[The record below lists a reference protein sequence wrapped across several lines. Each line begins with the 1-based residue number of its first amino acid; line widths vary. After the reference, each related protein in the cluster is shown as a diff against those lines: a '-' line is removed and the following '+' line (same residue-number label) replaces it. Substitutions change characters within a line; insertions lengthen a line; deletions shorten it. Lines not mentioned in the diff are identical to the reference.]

1 MTKRTLPPLH
11 ALQRPASME
20 AGSAP
25 IKAFDRWTGG
35 LHLSAAVTG
44 TVIDITDVIGID
56 PWTGEGVDTAYVLA
70 RLRGAGDVT
79 VNINSPG
86 GDYFEGAAIYE
97 LLRGHPGAVT
107 VNILGLAASAASV
120 IAMAGDEIRM
130 GQTAFIMIH
139 NCWGVC
145 IGDRRD
151 MEGCA
156 KVQGQVDAA
165 MQSVYADR
173 SKQDTA
179 LVATMMDDETWLGA
193 KDAMD
198 KGFADSILPAGTV
211 TANGMSAARAQP
223 VMAQRRLDA
232 LMASHGV
239 PRGERRRLFS
249 EIKHGKPGAAVHEGK
264 HDAARLSALADGLRT
279 LSSTF

>member
-1 MTKRTLPPLH
+1 MTKRTLPALQS
-11 ALQRPASME
+11 LQRPASME

-25 IKAFDRWTGG
+25 IKAFDRWVGG
-35 LHLSAAVTG
+35 LQLSAGVTG

-107 VNILGLAASAASV
+107 VNILGLAASAASI

-130 GQTAFIMIH
+130 GQTAFVMIH
-139 NCWGVC
+139 NCWGIT
-145 IGDRRD
+145 IGDRNDDLRSA
-151 MEGCA
+151 EV
-156 KVQGQVDAA
+156 KGQVDAA

-173 SKQDTA
+173 SKQDA
-179 LVATMMDDETWLGA
+179 AVIAKMMDDETWLGA
-193 KDAMD
+193 KDAID

-211 TANGMSAARAQP
+211 TTNALAAAKAQP

-249 EIKHGKPGAAVHEGK
+249 EIKHGKPGAAVLEGK
-264 HDAARLSALADGLRT
+264 HDAARLSAIADDLRA
-279 LSSTF
+279 LSSNF